1 MRLLLCVCWSVELL
15 FLLKCFLSGIKFGA
29 LCPRVSTKFLL
40 SPPQN
45 HIRIMDPLNSKGL
58 PPFSSFSPSSTKPRL
73 CSVIKKAP
81 FDLEINFQINSGTQG
96 ACRAACTPEQG
107 VVWWHQLRINPKF
120 RHIPERQQ
128 HQMRQVFVGLNS
140 FVEI

>member
-1 MRLLLCVCWSVELL
+1 MCAGVWSSCFSLNVSCLESNLGLSAPELAPNSS
-15 FLLKCFLSGIKFGA
+15 FLLPKTVSELWIPSTARGCHLCHPFLRPPPSPV
-29 LCPRVSTKFLL
+29 CVL
-40 SPPQN
+40 S
-45 HIRIMDPLNSKGL
+45 S
-58 PPFSSFSPSSTKPRL
+58 
-73 CSVIKKAP
+73 KKAP